1 MTTQGQSAL
10 EDQTKETLYKV
21 SFEKLEALGRSAIY
35 VLASRLPESAPSIN
49 SPNYSD
55 LKPQKLV
62 DEIAKH
68 SKGQEGYI
76 TTDMPIQEMVFR
88 IILGKR
94 NRPMSLSD
102 IHNELTEKW
111 STPIRPIT
119 ISQTGLMRILDSDT
133 YYGFIEA

>member
-1 MTTQGQSAL
+1 MTTEEQSTL
-10 EDQTKETLYKV
+10 EEQTKEMLYKV
-21 SFEKLEALGRSAIY
+21 SFDKLEALGRSAIY

-49 SPNYSD
+49 SPNYTE

-62 DEIAKH
+62 DELAKH
-68 SKGQEGYI
+68 SKGQDSYI

-94 NRPMSLSD
+94 NRPISLNA
-102 IHNELTEKW
+102 IHHELTEKW

-119 ISQTGLMRILDSDT
+119 ISKTGLMRILDSDT
-133 YYGFIEA
+133 YYGFVEA

>member
-1 MTTQGQSAL
+1 MTTEEQSTL
-10 EDQTKETLYKV
+10 EEQTKEMLYKV
-21 SFEKLEALGRSAIY
+21 SFDKLESLGRSAIY

-49 SPNYSD
+49 SPNYTE

-68 SKGQEGYI
+68 SKGQDSYI

-94 NRPMSLSD
+94 NRPISLND
-102 IHNELTEKW
+102 IHHELTEKW

-119 ISQTGLMRILDSDT
+119 ISKTGLMRILDSDT
-133 YYGFIEA
+133 YYGFVEA